1 MRKPLSGVHAKTL
14 HKINARAEWISSPEM
29 GWDVTGLC
37 TSAKWEM
44 WGEVLRLLYKE
55 FSTSTIGDLFGV
67 SVRIIV
73 RDMEEFGIELRPRG
87 GANHHGATFD
97 RVWHKGK
104 GYPSVSAVAMA
115 HGKTPGQIHS
125 RMSNYGLSLR
135 QAIEAAL

>member
-1 MRKPLSGVHAKTL
+1 
-14 HKINARAEWISSPEM
+14 M
-29 GWDVTGLC
+29 GWDATGLC

-104 GYPSVSAVAMA
+104 GYPSVSAVARA